1 MRHDGHG
8 ASIAGEVA
16 TAEADAPL
24 TLSAVHERPS
34 PPPPTVREQP
44 AIQWEPPTMDRVAFP
59 WPPTTALPTGA
70 WVQRLAARRS
80 ASAGTSS
87 SARDGARS
95 SVSRDPTMAALA
107 RQWRAHVG
115 MASSAFVALLA
126 RFESGGTSLDL
137 PVLIKKDPF
146 GNGSTIFLD
155 KPLTPPRLLARH
167 KNVKFFSAALRSAF
181 ADQAAAAGAAHDGAG
196 ASTTAAMPPPPAR
209 RATRPGPVELVRGG
223 PSVAAA
229 EPSAAEPVASV
240 AAAEPAAAGA
250 AELAASAAV
259 AAEMT
264 ISPSAEM
271 TISSADASALDAPC
285 GYSYELV
292 TLGELRLLVRSKH
305 HALIDGRL
313 RSARLS
319 RALSRAPLAEEAL
332 SRAHQAEE
340 AASLGGGSASLGG
353 GSASIGGGNAS
364 LGREG
369 TEGGTDERAVRC
381 CLKVRMEY
389 FPDRWEEMT
398 AAEHARYY
406 AQLAVR
412 PGARLLL
419 CNVCCLTG
427 RLRHWHL
434 ISLDD
439 LATHAKH
446 TGFDAPRRLR
456 QLHGLLCALRT
467 QAAGEHM
474 LRGLVGDR
482 SKLTLWSAGHSA
494 RDESLA
500 DVLGGLAEHAAGG
513 TRGGGGASRT
523 HLDLRAAQ
531 AKAGLTD
538 RDTVSFQMLQWERP
552 PGAPLQASN
561 TFELAPELAPDL
573 APDLAPSRATSA
585 HLPMLGSGLAAV
597 TAIDDERAAPPAAS
611 CTHACE
617 PPPRATPDSS
627 SSGGAHATAHR
638 SPGGRGWQRD
648 GARDGAQGRTHGGKG
663 RGDAKGGGKGGGR
676 TAGLHGAQGAGR
688 GAEHSQAFSRKR
700 PGRDLAD
707 DDALFD

>member
-1 MRHDGHG
+1 
-8 ASIAGEVA
+8 
-16 TAEADAPL
+16 
-24 TLSAVHERPS
+24 
-34 PPPPTVREQP
+34 
-44 AIQWEPPTMDRVAFP
+44 
-59 WPPTTALPTGA
+59 
-70 WVQRLAARRS
+70 
-80 ASAGTSS
+80 
-87 SARDGARS
+87 
-95 SVSRDPTMAALA
+95 
-107 RQWRAHVG
+107 
-115 MASSAFVALLA
+115 
-126 RFESGGTSLDL
+126 
-137 PVLIKKDPF
+137 
-146 GNGSTIFLD
+146 
-155 KPLTPPRLLARH
+155 
-167 KNVKFFSAALRSAF
+167 
-181 ADQAAAAGAAHDGAG
+181 
-196 ASTTAAMPPPPAR
+196 
-209 RATRPGPVELVRGG
+209 
-223 PSVAAA
+223 
-229 EPSAAEPVASV
+229 
-240 AAAEPAAAGA
+240 
-250 AELAASAAV
+250 
-259 AAEMT
+259 
-264 ISPSAEM
+264 
-271 TISSADASALDAPC
+271 
-285 GYSYELV
+285 
-292 TLGELRLLVRSKH
+292 
-305 HALIDGRL
+305 
-313 RSARLS
+313 
-319 RALSRAPLAEEAL
+319 
-332 SRAHQAEE
+332 
-340 AASLGGGSASLGG
+340 
-353 GSASIGGGNAS
+353 
-364 LGREG
+364 
-369 TEGGTDERAVRC
+369 
-381 CLKVRMEY
+381 MEY

-419 CNVCCLTG
+419 CNVCCWTG

-494 RDESLA
+494 RDESLV

-561 TFELAPELAPDL
+561 TFELAPDLAPDL
-573 APDLAPSRATSA
+573 APNLASNLAPDLANDLAPSRATSA
-585 HLPMLGSGLAAV
+585 PSR
-597 TAIDDERAAPPAAS
+597 AIDDERAAPPAAS
-611 CTHACE
+611 RTHACE

-627 SSGGAHATAHR
+627 SSGGAHASAHR
-638 SPGGRGWQRD
+638 SPGGRGSQRD
-648 GARDGAQGRTHGGKG
+648 GARDGAQGRAHGGKG

-676 TAGLHGAQGAGR
+676 TAGLHRAQGAGR
-688 GAEHSQAFSRKR
+688 GAEHSQATRTSTRKR